1 MKKFGVNDY
10 VSSALILLALTILT
24 HNTGLFSRVDNI
36 LFDLGQKLHHQAA
49 PADIIIVGI
58 DENSLS
64 QLGRWPW
71 SRHTHAALL
80 NQLHNAGAAA
90 IGLDIIFSEV
100 ESNDENHA
108 GDKALAAAIKQAGNV
123 VLPVMIES
131 TRLNGQVI
139 ETLPLSD
146 YAENAA
152 DLGRVH
158 VVLDD
163 DGIARSIYLFEGIG
177 APVWQHFAQAILNVA
192 QHQPSKNQFAASNDF
207 SSNNFP
213 TNNSSSSN
221 FSLIRR
227 DQRRISFL
235 GVFSHFD
242 TISYA
247 QVLRGEFTKGLFKNK
262 IVLVGATASGLGDT
276 FPTSVSSTQQLM
288 PGVEFHA
295 NVLQSIRTKTL
306 IKTVLP
312 SVSLLI
318 MAIIALLPL
327 LWLPKLS
334 ALSGLITT
342 LFAFVLL
349 IFTAVLMPQLA
360 GVWLPPSAAL
370 CSLLLAYP
378 IWSWRKLESAK
389 RYLDN
394 ELHQLKQS
402 LMYAPATSTHAVYDH
417 FDARIEQVRAAGAQ
431 LRFLQEDRKE
441 TLAFISHDLRAPLA
455 RAMLLLEENQQ
466 LKHQLAA
473 PLAQALHLAE
483 DFLQAS
489 RAEMLD
495 RTSFKELDFASLAH
509 QAVDDAYEAAKNK
522 NIKLERDIADEVVWV
537 NGNFGLL
544 QRAML
549 NLILNAVKFAPE
561 HTAVTVKLSCN
572 NQQARLSITN
582 EGAGIPIAQQQHL
595 FKRFS
600 RTKGVTA
607 ATEGAGLGLYF
618 VHTVAEKHHG
628 NVGVQSEMGKKTCF
642 NFSLP
647 ILSVESHG

>member
-1 MKKFGVNDY
+1 
-10 VSSALILLALTILT
+10 
-24 HNTGLFSRVDNI
+24 LFSRVDNL

-49 PADIIIVGI
+49 PTDIIVIGI
-58 DENSLS
+58 DESSLS

-71 SRHTHAALL
+71 SRQTHAALL
-80 NQLHNAGAAA
+80 NMLQKEGASV
-90 IGLDIIFSEV
+90 IGLDIVFSEP
-100 ESNDENHA
+100 EPNDESHA
-108 GDKALAAAIKQAGNV
+108 GDKALATAIKQAGNV
-123 VLPVMIES
+123 VLPVMLES

-146 YAENAA
+146 YAENVA

-158 VVLDD
+158 AVLDE
-163 DGIARSIYLFEGIG
+163 DGIARSIYLQEGIG

-192 QHQPSKNQFAASNDF
+192 QHQPSKN
-207 SSNNFP
+207 
-213 TNNSSSSN
+213 N
-221 FSLIRR
+221 FSQTNQADANTHFSLVRR

-235 GVFSHFD
+235 GTSSHFS

-247 QVLRGEFTKGLFKNK
+247 QVLHGEFTKGLFKNK

-276 FPTSVSSTQQLM
+276 FPTSVSSAQQLM

-295 NVLQSIRTKTL
+295 NVLQSIRTNTL

-318 MAIIALLPL
+318 MAIIAMMPL

-334 ALSGLITT
+334 ALTGLITT
-342 LFAFVLL
+342 LFVLVL
-349 IFTAVLMPQLA
+349 VSFAAVLMPQLA

-402 LMYAPATSTHAVYDH
+402 LMHAPAATNTHAVYDH

-431 LRFLQEDRKE
+431 LRFLQEDKKE

-455 RAMLLLEENQQ
+455 RTLAVLEQHPQ
-466 LKHQLAA
+466 LKQQLAA
-473 PLAQALHLAE
+473 PVAQALHLAE

-489 RAEMLD
+489 RAEMLNSND
-495 RTSFKELDFASLAH
+495 FKELDFASLAQ
-509 QAVDDAYEAAKNK
+509 QAVDEAYESATKK
-522 NIKLERDIADEVVWV
+522 NIKLAREIVHSAVWV
-537 NGNFGLL
+537 NGDFGLL
-544 QRAML
+544 QRAIL
-549 NLILNAVKFAPE
+549 NLILNAVKFSPE
-561 HTAVTVKLSCN
+561 NSTVIIQLSVENKLGVENMLANLSVTDNGPGIALE
-572 NQQARLSITN
+572 QQAK
-582 EGAGIPIAQQQHL
+582 L

-600 RTKGVTA
+600 RTSSS
-607 ATEGAGLGLYF
+607 ATSEGAGLGLYF
-618 VHTVAEKHHG
+618 VHTVAEKHLG
-628 NVGVQSEMGKKTCF
+628 SVGLISELGKSTSF

-647 ILSVESHG
+647 IVSV

>member
-1 MKKFGVNDY
+1 MKKFGANDY

-24 HNTGLFSRVDNI
+24 HSTGLFSRVDNL
-36 LFDLGQKLHHQAA
+36 LFDIGQRLHHQAA
-49 PADIIIVGI
+49 PADIVIIGI

-71 SRHTHAALL
+71 SRQTHAALL
-80 NQLHNAGAAA
+80 NTLQKEGAAA
-90 IGLDIIFSEV
+90 IGLDIIFSEP
-100 ESNDENHA
+100 ESNDESHA
-108 GDKALAAAIKQAGNV
+108 GDKALVAAIKQAGNV
-123 VLPVMIES
+123 VLPVMLES

-139 ETLPLSD
+139 ETLPLSE
-146 YAENAA
+146 YADSAA

-158 VVLDD
+158 AVLDE
-163 DGIARSIYLFEGIG
+163 DGIARSIYLHEGVG

-192 QHQPSKNQFAASNDF
+192 QHQPSKN
-207 SSNNFP
+207 
-213 TNNSSSSN
+213 N
-221 FSLIRR
+221 FSQSKQADANNGFSLVRS
-227 DQRRISFL
+227 DQRRIRFL
-235 GVFSHFD
+235 GAAGHFS

-262 IVLVGATASGLGDT
+262 IVLVGATAFGLGDT
-276 FPTSVSSTQQLM
+276 FPTPVTSAQQLM

-295 NVLQSIRTKTL
+295 NVLQSIRSNSL

-318 MAIIALLPL
+318 MALIALLPL
-327 LWLPKLS
+327 FWLPKLS
-334 ALSGLITT
+334 ALIGLMTT
-342 LFAFVLL
+342 LLALVLVSFA
-349 IFTAVLMPQLA
+349 AVMMPQLS

-378 IWSWRKLESAK
+378 IWSWRKLEAAR

-402 LMYAPATSTHAVYDH
+402 LMHAPATTNAHVAYDH
-417 FDARIEQVRAAGAQ
+417 FDARIDQVRAAGAQ

-455 RAMLLLEENQQ
+455 RAMMVLQENNVPNQE
-466 LKHQLAA
+466 LMG
-473 PLAQALHLAE
+473 PLSQALNLAE

-495 RTSFKELDFASLAH
+495 SSHFKELDFASLVH
-509 QAVDDAYEAAKNK
+509 QAVDDAFEAAKK
-522 NIKLERDIADEVVWV
+522 KGIKLERDITDDLVWV

-549 NLILNAVKFAPE
+549 NLILNAIKFSPE
-561 HTAVTVKLSCN
+561 HALVKIQLSVE
-572 NQQARLSITN
+572 NQQTTFSVIDHGPGVAA
-582 EGAGIPIAQQQHL
+582 EQQEKL

-600 RTKGVTA
+600 RTAAGAA
-607 ATEGAGLGLYF
+607 ATEGVGLGLYF

-628 NVGVQSEMGKKTCF
+628 SVSVQSEMGVTTCF
-642 NFSLP
+642 SFSLP
-647 ILSVESHG
+647 IVSI